1 MLLCRTGPYPANQ
14 AKPGL
19 LYFYPAVAT
28 HLPLPFCKN
37 LLCPALALR
46 ATIVLPDFTRSCSAD
61 GNYLSLRA
69 IAWQPRRI
77 LYVSDE
83 VASSVLLAMTFWNR
97 REEKRAKA
105 RQKARAWVFCL
116 WGEGSFCLDFLFLLY
131 QDKRNRAPRL

>member
-1 MLLCRTGPYPANQ
+1 LQTELFFSLLVTYRSQPLIAAEATTFVLIQKVAKNQVSRKASLPHMPCPANQ

-83 VASSVLLAMTFWNR
+83 VASSFLLAMTF
-97 REEKRAKA
+97 
-105 RQKARAWVFCL
+105 
-116 WGEGSFCLDFLFLLY
+116 
-131 QDKRNRAPRL
+131 